1 MMKDISGRSSGQ
13 PLARFDRESSCW
25 RTCAVTS
32 LWDLPM
38 SLATLPEWGMTV
50 NGELFE
56 RPTPVRLTV
65 GQEFSSLRFLKTPQA
80 SNEGRLDRPERYHN
94 RNMPNTRFDLEDQ
107 IAALLPT
114 PVVNDMGSDKTIE
127 WWEAWT
133 KKIGGHGGFTEYRD
147 EEINWG
153 KYNGAIRRWELVL
166 NRAAPDP
173 TISGVNGRPRLSP
186 LFVEWMMGLPEGWVT
201 GHGLSVAKELKALGN
216 GVCPQQAFLAL
227 QLLIGDEQ

>member
-1 MMKDISGRSSGQ
+1 
-13 PLARFDRESSCW
+13 
-25 RTCAVTS
+25 
-32 LWDLPM
+32 
-38 SLATLPEWGMTV
+38 
-50 NGELFE
+50 
-56 RPTPVRLTV
+56 
-65 GQEFSSLRFLKTPQA
+65 
-80 SNEGRLDRPERYHN
+80 
-94 RNMPNTRFDLEDQ
+94 MPNTRFDLEDQ